1 MNFLLQALSHWRG
14 VRPDA
19 IAFVDGNESI
29 TYDRLWH
36 RVGGVARETAEL
48 PDRVGLLAP
57 NGIDWIVA
65 DLAMWLN
72 ARSVVPLPEFFSDG
86 QLAHILADGGIDVVL
101 TTEARAGRV
110 HVLGA
115 QAVIIGA
122 NETEVA
128 SPSGNSSDD
137 GHNGGDRIIYTSGST
152 GEPKGVV
159 LGSAQL
165 QNTCQGLIAAAKP
178 DFYDRHLSVLPFPM
192 LLENICG
199 IYLPIL
205 VGGQAHITASILAEP
220 PAEMAVALAEA
231 ALAAAATTTV
241 LVPQLLTAW
250 VLVASV
256 GRVAVPE
263 SLRFVAVGGA
273 ALPKPIAKRAREL
286 GIPAY
291 EGYGLSECC
300 SVVAINVPGADRL
313 GSVGKPINGLDV
325 KIASDGEIM
334 VYGGAV
340 MQGYLGG
347 KVAVAAQTWS
357 TGDLGHIDDDGYL
370 YIHGRKDNLIV
381 TANGRNV
388 SPEWPETM
396 LAADPRIGRAI
407 VLPTPDGNM
416 AAILE
421 PSMLGQSWFDGAD
434 AAALQKLVVTLC
446 ADAPGYAVPKGIHA
460 VAAGYFADN
469 GLLTANNRPRR
480 KAIHDHFG
488 PLLAEIFEEGCDH
501 AVL

>member
-1 MNFLLQALSHWRG
+1 
-14 VRPDA
+14 
-19 IAFVDGNESI
+19 
-29 TYDRLWH
+29 
-36 RVGGVARETAEL
+36 
-48 PDRVGLLAP
+48 
-57 NGIDWIVA
+57 
-65 DLAMWLN
+65 
-72 ARSVVPLPEFFSDG
+72 
-86 QLAHILADGGIDVVL
+86 
-101 TTEARAGRV
+101 
-110 HVLGA
+110 
-115 QAVIIGA
+115 
-122 NETEVA
+122 
-128 SPSGNSSDD
+128 
-137 GHNGGDRIIYTSGST
+137 
-152 GEPKGVV
+152 
-159 LGSAQL
+159 
-165 QNTCQGLIAAAKP
+165 
-178 DFYDRHLSVLPFPM
+178 
-192 LLENICG
+192 
-199 IYLPIL
+199 
-205 VGGQAHITASILAEP
+205 
-220 PAEMAVALAEA
+220 
-231 ALAAAATTTV
+231 
-241 LVPQLLTAW
+241 
-250 VLVASV
+250 
-256 GRVAVPE
+256 
-263 SLRFVAVGGA
+263 
-273 ALPKPIAKRAREL
+273 
-286 GIPAY
+286 

-488 PLLAEIFEEGCDH
+488 PLLAEIFEEGSNH